1 MSGGEIVIIKF
12 TNKNNKILFYSNII
26 MLPIEFTLM
35 YLIITNYKGVYDIE
49 CLIPICIV
57 QLLFIV
63 NLIQNQIFISK
74 FALIT
79 IPIILFTFCTFIMRV
94 PQYTYSEGKNLIVSH
109 LSTRKNIEFISL
121 DFSLST
127 IPSSKL
133 SNRILDNSRIYYY
146 KIYIDGNYKY
156 FVVNQYTGEITE
168 LSTDYWN

>member
-1 MSGGEIVIIKF
+1 MIKF
-12 TNKNNKILFYSNII
+12 TNRNNKIFFYSNII
-26 MLPIEFTLM
+26 MLSLEIILIC
-35 YLIITNYKGVYDIE
+35 LIITGYKGVYDIE
-49 CLIPICIV
+49 WLIPICIV

-63 NLIQNQIFISK
+63 NLIRNQDSISR

-79 IPIILFTFCTFIMRV
+79 IPIILFVFFAFIMKV
-94 PQYTYSEGKNLIVSH
+94 PQYTYIQGKNLVVSG
-109 LSTRKNIEFISL
+109 LPAKENIEFISM

-146 KIYIDGNYKY
+146 KINIDGGYKY
-156 FVVNQYTGEITE
+156 FVVNQYTGDVQE

>member
-1 MSGGEIVIIKF
+1 
-12 TNKNNKILFYSNII
+12 
-26 MLPIEFTLM
+26 
-35 YLIITNYKGVYDIE
+35 
-49 CLIPICIV
+49 
-57 QLLFIV
+57 
-63 NLIQNQIFISK
+63 
-74 FALIT
+74 
-79 IPIILFTFCTFIMRV
+79 MRV